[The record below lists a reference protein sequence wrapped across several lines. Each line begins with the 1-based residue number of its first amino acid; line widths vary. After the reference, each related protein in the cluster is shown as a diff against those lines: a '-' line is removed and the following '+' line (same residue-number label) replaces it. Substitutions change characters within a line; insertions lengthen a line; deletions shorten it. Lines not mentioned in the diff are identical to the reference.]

1 MKKIK
6 ILSGFYGGSRWLS
19 CGRGIVRGVSRSFLW
34 YVVLFVVVGQFV
46 GVANG
51 FVVVSGCVLPVDCV
65 LIVSN
70 VLCCSVVVN
79 RSVKGGKPTFC
90 GCQQ

>member
-1 MKKIK
+1 M
-6 ILSGFYGGSRWLS
+6 
-19 CGRGIVRGVSRSFLW
+19 
-34 YVVLFVVVGQFV
+34 VLFVVVGQFV

-51 FVVVSGCVLPVDCV
+51 FAVVECVAVDCV
-65 LIVSN
+65 LIISS

-90 GCQQ
+90 GCRQ